1 MKGGD
6 IMCCQSARHH
16 GFQRWSPQIA
26 CDCGCDQPPYAR
38 PRFMSK
44 KQRIEALEMHLADLR
59 EEAKGVKEHIAQ
71 VKKEK

>member
-1 MKGGD
+1 
-6 IMCCQSARHH
+6 MCCQTTRHH
-16 GFQRWSPQIA
+16 GSQRWGPQIV

-59 EEAKGVKEHIAQ
+59 EEAKGVKEHI
-71 VKKEK
+71 VRIKKEK